1 MFKSD
6 DYVVRARV
14 FLDEKMGSGFLQNI
28 DQNYAE
34 RILNLTKRYFFV
46 LCSKNEYDRK
56 QYVSEYFDDMYKF
69 FEGVFRNKVKKCRK
83 KEEDISSF
91 LKTGIKDRFGLELSC
106 ESALA
111 TVRTSGV
118 CKVLSGY
125 GFSLNAITVALLI
138 SSDESLM
145 KDFLEHCDSYKVN
158 FIEFMEKVIRIRGHG
173 SNVNIDVSDK
183 DFYEINREF
192 LFIFKSFV
200 EFFK

>member
-1 MFKSD
+1 MKICINCDLS
-6 DYVVRARV
+6 
-14 FLDEKMGSGFLQNI
+14 
-28 DQNYAE
+28 
-34 RILNLTKRYFFV
+34 T
-46 LCSKNEYDRK
+46 
-56 QYVSEYFDDMYKF
+56 DDMYTY
-69 FEGVFRNKVKKCRK
+69 CP
-83 KEEDISSF
+83 
-91 LKTGIKDRFGLELSC
+91 SC
-106 ESALA
+106 G
-111 TVRTSGV
+111 RT
-118 CKVLSGY
+118 
-125 GFSLNAITVALLI
+125 LI